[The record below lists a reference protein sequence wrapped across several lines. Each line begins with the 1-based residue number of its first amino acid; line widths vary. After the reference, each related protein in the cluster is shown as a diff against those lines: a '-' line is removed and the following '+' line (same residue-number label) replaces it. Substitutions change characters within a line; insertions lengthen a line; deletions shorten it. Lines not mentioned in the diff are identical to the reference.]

1 MFCFLCLRGIYMNN
15 RKKRI
20 TTMQEALNRLLMTAG
35 PNGCRNRAV
44 YKLSVQLDK
53 EIVKYYRSANNI

>member
-1 MFCFLCLRGIYMNN
+1 MNN

-20 TTMQEALNRLLMTAG
+20 ATMQEALNRLLMTAG
-35 PNGCRNRAV
+35 QNGGRNRAV

>member
-1 MFCFLCLRGIYMNN
+1 MNN

-35 PNGCRNRAV
+35 PKGCRNRAV